1 MRIIPSDESKKLA
14 KVAKQL
20 EKELNVTIKLKEKEV
35 AVDGDAEDEFV
46 AEKVID
52 AVLFGFPIEAALLIK
67 KEEYIFEILN
77 IKDYTHRKDLE
88 SIRARVIGSEGKTLR
103 NLNQLTDCYFEIK
116 SNEVGIIGAPE
127 SMKSA
132 HDALIMVVQGSKQA
146 NVYAFL
152 EKHHVQP
159 ILDLG
164 LKEPKKEKKVK
175 KLIKK
180 VKE

>member
-1 MRIIPSDESKKLA
+1 MKIIPSEESKKLT

-20 EKELNVTIKLKEKEV
+20 EKELNVSIKIKEKEV
-35 AVDGDAEDEFV
+35 AVEGDAEDEYISGQ
-46 AEKVID
+46 VIE

-67 KEEYIFEILN
+67 AEEFLFEILN

-88 SIRARVIGSEGKTLR
+88 RIRARVIGSEGRTLR
-103 NLNQLTDCYFEIK
+103 TLNQLTDCYFEIK
-116 SNEVGIIGAPE
+116 GNEVGIIGAPE
-127 SMKSA
+127 SIKTA

-152 EKHHVQP
+152 EKHHAAPVF
-159 ILDLG
+159 DLG
-164 LKEPKKEKKVK
+164 LKEPKKEKKAK

>member
-1 MRIIPSDESKKLA
+1 MKIIPSEDSKKLT

-20 EKELNVTIKLKEKEV
+20 EKELNVAIKIKEKEV
-35 AVDGDAEDEFV
+35 AVEGDAEDEFI
-46 AEKVID
+46 AEKVVD
-52 AVLFGFPIEAALLIK
+52 AVLFGFPVDAALLIK
-67 KEEYIFEILN
+67 SEEYIFEIIN

-103 NLNQLTDCYFEIK
+103 TLNQLTECNFEIK
-116 SNEVGIIGAPE
+116 GNEVGIIGAPE
-127 SMKSA
+127 SMKAA

-146 NVYAFL
+146 NVYSFL

-164 LKEPKKEKKVK
+164 LKEPKKEKKAK
-175 KLIKK
+175 KGRKK